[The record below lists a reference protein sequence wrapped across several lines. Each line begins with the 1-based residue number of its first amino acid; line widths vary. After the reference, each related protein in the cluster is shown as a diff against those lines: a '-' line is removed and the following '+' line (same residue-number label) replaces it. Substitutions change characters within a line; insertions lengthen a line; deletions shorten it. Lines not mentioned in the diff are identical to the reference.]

1 MNPVFILTKNNLEM
15 NKRCIESALA
25 QDLPH
30 VSVFIYDNLST
41 DGTQDWLQR
50 SDKHPMVVDLS
61 EGIDLGVSEG
71 WNFGLDAFFNRG
83 LPHVLVINSDTVLPP
98 WFFSTLLSYD
108 GPFITGVSVGTMDE
122 IATPPPRKELAPCP
136 DFSAFLIRKE
146 CWDKVGQFDGKMVL
160 YASDNDYHLHA
171 HHAGV
176 RLMNAGTPFFHQR
189 SSTLNNA
196 SPLEKSNIR
205 FQADADRAEFRRK
218 WGCNIGDTA
227 YHALFE
233 ESNFGLTKKA
243 VKSMREHNHL

>member
-1 MNPVFILTKNNLEM
+1 MIPVLILTKNNLEM
-15 NKRCIESALA
+15 NKRCIESALS

-30 VSVFIYDNLST
+30 VSVFVYDNLST
-41 DGTQDWLQR
+41 DGTQEWLQR

-71 WNFGLDAFFNRG
+71 WNFGLEALFGSG
-83 LPHVLVINSDTVLPP
+83 LPHALVINSDTVIPP
-98 WFFSTLLSYD
+98 WFYSTLLSYD
-108 GPFITGVSVGTMDE
+108 GHFITGVSVGSMEE
-122 IATPPPRKELAPCP
+122 IASPPPRKELAPCP

-146 CWDKVGQFDGKMVL
+146 CWDKVGPFDGNMVL
-160 YASDNDYHLHA
+160 YASDNDYHLRA

-205 FQADADRAEFRRK
+205 FQADADRNEFRRK
-218 WGCNIGDTA
+218 WGCSIGDPT
-227 YHALFE
+227 YCSLFE
-233 ESNFGLTKKA
+233 ESNFARTEKA
-243 VKSMREHNHL
+243 VKRIRENDHL